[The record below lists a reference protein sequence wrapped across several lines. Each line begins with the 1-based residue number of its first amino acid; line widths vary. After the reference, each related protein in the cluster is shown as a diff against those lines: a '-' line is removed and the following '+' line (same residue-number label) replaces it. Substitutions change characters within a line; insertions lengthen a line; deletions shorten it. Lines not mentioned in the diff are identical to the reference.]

1 MKAILFSWC
10 LVAFTLLSPL
20 KSTAQTSVYH
30 PFPTDSAMW
39 STTVYDYNNSIL
51 SNPVSTIYK
60 IKGDSILNGRRY
72 SKVFKGKP
80 YVFNDDTGF
89 KLYSL
94 IYTDTGAKKVYV
106 KYPLN
111 FFGDSSD
118 ILLYNFNVLVGD
130 TIPVKVLSQSKLFFE
145 TEKTIVKSIDSF
157 QTNTGFRKSIR
168 IEFTRNVFNMS
179 IDSTGMTWVEGIGSL
194 LSPFYTELCDACYQ
208 SRLVNLSCFLHD
220 GIDIISNSFG
230 PCYSHPQSI
239 NEIPVA
245 KIQVYPNPNKG
256 KQLTLLKPYGASW
269 RQYAIYAINGEIKLQ
284 GQLSSGTKE
293 QTIELS
299 DSLTKGIYFL
309 RIEFENNQPV
319 CIKLIII

>member
-10 LVAFTLLSPL
+10 LVAFTLLPPL
-20 KSTAQTSVYH
+20 KSAAQTSVYH
-30 PFPTDSAMW
+30 PFPKDSAMW

-60 IKGDSILNGRRY
+60 IKGDSILNGKRY

-94 IYTDTGAKKVYV
+94 IYTDTVTKKVYV

-145 TEKTIVKSIDSF
+145 TENTIVKSIDSF

-168 IEFTRNVFNMS
+168 LEFTRNVFNMS
-179 IDSTGMTWVEGIGSL
+179 IDSVGMTWVEGIGSL

-230 PCYSHPQSI
+230 PCYSPPQSI
-239 NEIPVA
+239 NEIAVA
-245 KIQVYPNPNKG
+245 KVQVYPNPLSIYEPFTIVSPFTINK
-256 KQLTLLKPYGASW
+256 L
-269 RQYAIYAINGEIKLQ
+269 AIYNSLGQVIVHQSYDGQKKEVSISGQNFQNGIYSFVVTNEDER
-284 GQLSSGTKE
+284 QLSGK
-293 QTIELS
+293 
-299 DSLTKGIYFL
+299 FL
-309 RIEFENNQPV
+309 
-319 CIKLIII
+319 IK